1 MIVCNLLVVV
11 TYVYRVFLSS
21 SDEEFPSGSDP
32 LDDDD
37 FTTPA
42 PRSRS
47 AHDLTTIDLESL
59 HTSITGTRTASE
71 LKGDFL
77 PSTAHSTRGSEPG
90 R

>member
-21 SDEEFPSGSDP
+21 DNDELPSGSDP
-32 LDDDD
+32 SEDDD

-42 PRSRS
+42 PRSGS
-47 AHDLTTIDLESL
+47 MQDLTTADLESL
-59 HTSITGTRTASE
+59 HASITEVASD
-71 LKGDFL
+71 LKGSDFF
-77 PSTAHSTRGSEPG
+77 PSTAHSTEASEPE